1 MAYTI
6 LIIKDSRILRE
17 DRLIKES
24 FKTITQGPITHQD
37 KYSEENLNMLV
48 SMSTKVELQAIE
60 ETECKY
66 LSTSTTF
73 QSYII

>member
-1 MAYTI
+1 MVYTI

-17 DRLIKES
+17 DRLKKEAT
-24 FKTITQGPITHQD
+24 KTITHED

-66 LSTSTTF
+66 LSKNTTF
-73 QSYII
+73 KSYNII

>member
-1 MAYTI
+1 MVYTI

-17 DRLIKES
+17 DRLKKES
-24 FKTITQGPITHQD
+24 TKAITHQD

-66 LSTSTTF
+66 LSTNTTF
-73 QSYII
+73 QSYDII

>member
-1 MAYTI
+1 MVYTI

-17 DRLIKES
+17 DRLKKEA
-24 FKTITQGPITHQD
+24 TQRITHQD
-37 KYSEENLNMLV
+37 KCSEENLNMLV

-66 LSTSTTF
+66 LSTNTIF
-73 QSYII
+73 QSHT

>member
-1 MAYTI
+1 MVYTI
-6 LIIKDSRILRE
+6 IIIKDSRILRE
-17 DRLIKES
+17 DRLKKEAT
-24 FKTITQGPITHQD
+24 KTTKHQD

-66 LSTSTTF
+66 LSTNTTF
-73 QSYII
+73 K